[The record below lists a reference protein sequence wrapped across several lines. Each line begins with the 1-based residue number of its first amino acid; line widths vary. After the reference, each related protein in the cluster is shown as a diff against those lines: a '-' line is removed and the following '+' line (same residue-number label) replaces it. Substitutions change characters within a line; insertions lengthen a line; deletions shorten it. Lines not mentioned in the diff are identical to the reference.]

1 MDFNSR
7 HTKHLLAVEAFALL
21 IGISGEAKGR
31 ILMLAVNRLGE
42 SGGLVFS
49 TFHCCVDKHL
59 QDYKRTSS
67 LKLSAV
73 QDCNQPDFAETL
85 APDISS
91 SLDA

>member
-7 HTKHLLAVEAFALL
+7 HTKCLLAVEASALL
-21 IGISGEAKGR
+21 IGISGEAEGR

-49 TFHCCVDKHL
+49 TFRCCVDKHEL
-59 QDYKRTSS
+59 FCKRTPS

-73 QDCNQPDFAETL
+73 QGYNQSHFAETL